1 MTLSTLDAQQPSHT
15 TSWQSNCNNRNKH
28 PEHTVVAAH
37 NNFTLTV
44 AVEKKM
50 RSHSQNPAEE

>member
-1 MTLSTLDAQQPSHT
+1 MPAIAEITELL
-15 TSWQSNCNNRNKH
+15 CCNKH